1 MTDDIRAKIMQSA
14 DASSKQLRVGNP
26 GAGRSVKPDNFTLSY
41 VVWLGLYFSPFIAA
55 LSIPVFLG
63 GLDAV
68 LVALVVFYPLLFL
81 AYLLGML
88 AFLVARFVRH
98 WRNRQ
103 WRRALS
109 VIFSPFIL
117 VVVVALVLV
126 FHVPNWVY
134 FQLHKSSYIAEISRI
149 PREGG
154 NSRAKMFVVGG
165 YGIVTSSTTE
175 AILYDESDAIGTSYK
190 ADDCTAFRRI
200 EAHFYYVTMNDQC
213 SNFWM

>member
-109 VIFSPFIL
+109 VIFS
-117 VVVVALVLV
+117 
-126 FHVPNWVY
+126 
-134 FQLHKSSYIAEISRI
+134 S
-149 PREGG
+149 GG
-154 NSRAKMFVVGG
+154 
-165 YGIVTSSTTE
+165 
-175 AILYDESDAIGTSYK
+175 L
-190 ADDCTAFRRI
+190 RRI
-200 EAHFYYVTMNDQC
+200 SIT
-213 SNFWM
+213 